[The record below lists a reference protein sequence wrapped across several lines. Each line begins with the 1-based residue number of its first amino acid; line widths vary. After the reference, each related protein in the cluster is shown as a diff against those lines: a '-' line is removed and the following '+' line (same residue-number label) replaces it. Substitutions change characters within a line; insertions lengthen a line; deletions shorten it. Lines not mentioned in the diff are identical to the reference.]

1 MVPKSTL
8 NNAQLE
14 DSSFVG
20 AHLTGARRTYTNRTI
35 ANLTGATA
43 AITGFPGG
51 ASGALR
57 RATTPPVTGVTDCRQ
72 PDKDAATSEAS
83 SGAMTEPATA

>member
-51 ASGALR
+51 RVRGAAQGDHTSCHR
-57 RATTPPVTGVTDCRQ
+57 RH
-72 PDKDAATSEAS
+72 
-83 SGAMTEPATA
+83 